1 MPNTQLQ
8 LRRGNTAQTAIFTG
22 AVAEV
27 TVDTDKKTL
36 IVHDGLTQGGI
47 EIAKRADLLVSFN
60 AANSAGSYANGAFG
74 VANTATINAAQA
86 DQKALSAGSYANGAF
101 AQANT
106 ANTYAATAQIHA
118 HAAYHQANTAT
129 TDAETAGEYANSAY
143 AKANTAITSL
153 AGYATESYVGTAISN
168 LVDSAPTTL
177 DTLNELA
184 AALGDDANFAT
195 TISNMVGVSGG
206 YANSAFAKANTG
218 TTLAQAAFDA
228 ANTASSGSSNTLSS
242 GTQTVSLNNSGVI
255 TLPASSTLYNN
266 TASLSTNTANQVI
279 DTFSTTSFRT
289 VKYLIQA
296 ISGGD
301 VHSTELLLT
310 HNDNLTYTNET
321 SNTSS
326 SVLFNLYSSISGG
339 NVRLNVSPV
348 FETTTIDFVRTAI
361 IARTLSS
368 LEGDFMSLS
377 GTEDLQTGS
386 GTVDL
391 N

>member
-36 IVHDGLTQGGI
+36 IVHDGSTLGGI
-47 EIAKRADLLVSFN
+47 ETAKRADLSVSFN
-60 AANSAGSYANGAFG
+60 AANSASSYAN
-74 VANTATINAAQA
+74 
-86 DQKALSAGSYANGAF
+86 SAY
-101 AQANT
+101 T
-106 ANTYAATAQIHA
+106 
-118 HAAYHQANTAT
+118 QANTAT
-129 TDAETAGEYANSAY
+129 TNAATADQRAVTSGSYANSAY

-153 AGYATESYVGTAISN
+153 SGYATETYVGTAITN
-168 LVDSAPTTL
+168 LIDSAPATL

-184 AALGDDANFAT
+184 ASLGDDANFAT

-206 YANSAFAKANTG
+206 YANSAYLQANTASVNATSAGSYANGAFAKANTSNI
-218 TTLAQAAFDA
+218 LAQAAFDT
-228 ANTASSGSSNTLSS
+228 ANNSSSNTLTS
-242 GTQTVSLNNSGVI
+242 GTQTVTLNNNGVI
-255 TLPASSTLYNN
+255 TLPAQSTLYNN
-266 TASLSTNTANQVI
+266 TVSLSTNTANQVI
-279 DTFSTTSFRT
+279 DSFSTLSFRT

-310 HNDNLTYTNET
+310 HNDTLTYTSET

-326 SVLFNLYSSISGG
+326 SVLFNLYSSIASG

-368 LEGDFMSLS
+368 LEGDFMTLS
-377 GTEDLQTGS
+377 GTEDLETGS